1 MSEERA
7 AYGADAASAASGP
20 ADDARL
26 RALLDGLLEGRHLF
40 ESEAAELLAALT
52 HPQVSPVMAAALL
65 IALRAKGVTAPELR
79 GFARCMREQ
88 ARRPNLGSVRGAVD
102 IVGTGG
108 DRSGSL
114 NLSTGASLLAA
125 ACGVPIIK
133 HGNRSV
139 SSRAGSA
146 DVLQALGLPMPLDE
160 VTAARCFEQLGFTF
174 LYAPFYHAATRH
186 IAPVRATLG
195 VRTVFNMLGPLSN
208 PASPPFLVVGAYRL
222 DVAELMAQA
231 LFGSGIERAFVVH
244 GAEGWDEPTPVGPFD
259 LFDVQAST
267 VKHERRS
274 PADYGLSACQAAALA
289 GGDAAHNAHELA
301 AVLRGQSRGAHRDAL
316 LLGAALALEV
326 SGREHAVRV
335 AVQRAAEAI
344 DSGAAGRLLDQLAR
358 FGQECTAQLQGTAQQ
373 AQQVQQ
379 GKATGTP

>member
-1 MSEERA
+1 MSEA
-7 AYGADAASAASGP
+7 SHDAH
-20 ADDARL
+20 L
-26 RALLDGLLEGRHLF
+26 RALLERLLEGHHLL
-40 ESEAAELLAALT
+40 ESEAAELLATLT
-52 HPQVSPVMAAALL
+52 QPQVSPVMAAALL
-65 IALRAKGVTAPELR
+65 IALRAKGVTAAELR

-114 NLSTGASLLAA
+114 NLSTGAALLAA

-160 VTAARCFEQLGFTF
+160 AMAARCFQQLGFTF
-174 LYAPFYHAATRH
+174 LFAPFYHAATRH

-195 VRTVFNMLGPLSN
+195 VRTVFNVLGPLSN

-222 DVAELMAQA
+222 DVAKLMAEA
-231 LFGSGIERAFVVH
+231 LAGSGIERAFVIH

-259 LFDVQAST
+259 LFDVSGST
-267 VKHERRS
+267 VQHERRS
-274 PADYGLSACQAAALA
+274 PEQYGLPACEADELA
-289 GGDAAHNAHELA
+289 GGDAAHNARELA

-316 LLGAALALEV
+316 LLGTALALEV
-326 SGREHAVRV
+326 SGRESSARA

-344 DSGAAGRLLDQLAR
+344 DTGAAGRLLEHLAR
-358 FGQECTAQLQGTAQQ
+358 FGEQCAAQMPPSVPQAQQ
-373 AQQVQQ
+373 AQQSRHS
-379 GKATGTP
+379 GDA